1 MSDFTG
7 TVSAGSG
14 ASGTPSVRFRPSEHG
29 FRFANRFP
37 GVPLPF
43 TLPSAIRQPSMT
55 YGLCGGMCF
64 AAADFFRAGRPVP
77 PGNQVPGDD
86 TPLYRYLLRRQL
98 DSFGS
103 ASRFVLKFMVW
114 MFLPDGTANGTQRQT
129 ADSLDTV
136 RLFLDAGQMA
146 ILGLVYVNG
155 RQSLAVWQNHQVMAY
170 GYRVISETVTDV
182 SIYDPNY
189 PGNDGVFIRCEQ
201 VEVGRKKSKE
211 DKHAPIYGMTCTEVI
226 PGAPDRAVR
235 GFFPIAYTPQ
245 EPPDL

>member
-1 MSDFTG
+1 MGNFTSP
-7 TVSAGSG
+7 VSPGSKASG
-14 ASGTPSVRFRPSEHG
+14 APSARFRPSEHG

-43 TLPSAIRQPSMT
+43 TLPSAIRQPSTT

-64 AAADFFRAGRPVP
+64 AAADFFQVRKPVP
-77 PGNQVPGDD
+77 QSSQVPSDD

-103 ASRFVLKFMVW
+103 ASRFVLKFIAW
-114 MFLPDGTANGTQRQT
+114 MFMPDGTVNGTQRRT
-129 ADSLDTV
+129 AGSLEAV
-136 RLFLDAGQMA
+136 RLFLDAGQVA
-146 ILGLVYVNG
+146 ILGLVYVKG
-155 RQSLAVWQNHQVMAY
+155 QQSLAVWQNHQVMAY
-170 GYRVISETVTDV
+170 GYQVISETKTDV

-211 DKHAPIYGMTCTEVI
+211 GKNIPIYGVACTEVI